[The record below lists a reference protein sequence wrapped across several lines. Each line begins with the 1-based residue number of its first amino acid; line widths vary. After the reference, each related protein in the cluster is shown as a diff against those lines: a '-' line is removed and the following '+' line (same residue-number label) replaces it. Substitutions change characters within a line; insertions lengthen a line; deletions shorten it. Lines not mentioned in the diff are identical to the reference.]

1 MIYSTQQ
8 KRKTLL
14 SRFILGIT
22 LLSTF
27 LWCAEAA
34 VAGKGR
40 CSGTPRGRS
49 LWSLGVAPTT
59 PPGFVNIKFIVVQ
72 DSKNLGGAWRWDMYR
87 SSTRIA
93 AGSAGISNPSHSFD
107 VVRKTRDLDGTTLY
121 EVRAENTRTGELCR
135 GTALF

>member
-8 KRKTLL
+8 KRKKLL
-14 SRFILGIT
+14 SRLMLGVTLSST
-22 LLSTF
+22 LLLCT
-27 LWCAEAA
+27 EAA
-34 VAGKGR
+34 VAGRGR

-59 PPGFVNIKFIVVQ
+59 PPSFVNIKFIVVQ
-72 DSKNLGGAWRWDMYR
+72 DSKNLGGVWQWDMYR
-87 SSTRIA
+87 SSIRIA
-93 AGSAGISNPSHSFD
+93 TGSAGTSNPSHSFD

-135 GTALF
+135 GTALL